1 MDTGAIDAGARR
13 AADAEHENAGAPSG
27 ECNHNACPEL
37 MTAVR
42 NGLEEVDRDQIIIMF
57 QACPD
62 QCAFCRVPRD

>member
-37 MTAVR
+37 MTAER
-42 NGLEEVDRDQIIIMF
+42 NGLEEVDRDQITIV
-57 QACPD
+57 AAASGD
-62 QCAFCRVPRD
+62 Q